1 MGSWPLNVIKNEYPN
16 WKQRIE
22 NQQGAE
28 GYTPHELSGTTYSNS
43 APNTTYH
50 FEGGISVS
58 NSNGKGYNKGKSET
72 VKYSAS
78 TLYTVSL
85 PEGMKVG
92 KVQFYGYDNYDEDA
106 YIAAFNGNDYSATDY
121 VFPAKNGDEMS
132 YVSHTLTP
140 ASPIEGS
147 FTFKLGK
154 KQCCL
159 IITVYEINNASGI
172 QEVEHALS
180 DNAKVYCL
188 QGIQVTNPTKGI
200 YIQNDKKYVVR

>member
-1 MGSWPLNVIKNEYPN
+1 
-16 WKQRIE
+16 
-22 NQQGAE
+22 
-28 GYTPHELSGTTYSNS
+28 
-43 APNTTYH
+43 
-50 FEGGISVS
+50 
-58 NSNGKGYNKGKSET
+58 
-72 VKYSAS
+72 
-78 TLYTVSL
+78 
-85 PEGMKVG
+85 MKDG

-121 VFPAKNGDEMS
+121 VFPAKNGDEIT

-159 IITVYEINNASGI
+159 IITVYEINNSSGI
-172 QEVEHALS
+172 QEVEHVLS

-188 QGIQVTNPTKGI
+188 QGIQVANPTKGI